1 MKDPNPLVYEKG
13 IKKLEDAGIEV
24 IVGVLEDECKKL
36 NEVFIKNQ
44 QKLPFVV
51 IKSAT
56 TLDGKIAT
64 KNGNS
69 KWITSEQ
76 SRKYVQKLRE
86 KFDAVMTS
94 SNTVIADNPSMNL
107 RAKTKKQPTRIIV
120 DSDFRTDFLMKIYK
134 KDSAKIILA
143 TCKNIIDVPENVEV
157 IVCPQKNS
165 HVDLKFLFEK
175 LYEKEIYSVLIEA
188 GSIFVGELIKE
199 NLADKI
205 YQFIAPKITNDNSCL
220 SFASNSKISE
230 ISECKNLKIIALKNI

>member
-1 MKDPNPLVYEKG
+1 MIKIYEKLMKKCIQLAKKAKGKVEPNPYVGAIIIDDKFNIISKGYHQKLGKNNAEVNAIKNANGKQKNKTLILNLEPCCHYGKTPPCVDLIIKSKIKKVVIGMKDPNPLVYEKG

-76 SRKYVQKLRE
+76 SR
-86 KFDAVMTS
+86 
-94 SNTVIADNPSMNL
+94 
-107 RAKTKKQPTRIIV
+107 
-120 DSDFRTDFLMKIYK
+120 
-134 KDSAKIILA
+134 
-143 TCKNIIDVPENVEV
+143 
-157 IVCPQKNS
+157 
-165 HVDLKFLFEK
+165 
-175 LYEKEIYSVLIEA
+175 
-188 GSIFVGELIKE
+188 
-199 NLADKI
+199 
-205 YQFIAPKITNDNSCL
+205 
-220 SFASNSKISE
+220 
-230 ISECKNLKIIALKNI
+230 